1 MRPVINTGGDGEL
14 KFLQNIADQEFN
26 LNNLKNDRKF
36 WARVSQSN
44 QFLSSVVMAFI
55 ERSRQDTDGLR
66 KFFKV
71 IFLKINSKELFHK
84 CLQKIF
90 NSFLR
95 EAFKVEH
102 GPRLTRCFVAS

>member
-1 MRPVINTGGDGEL
+1 MLDTGGQGEL
-14 KFLQNIADQEFN
+14 KFLQNIADPEFN
-26 LNNLKNDRKF
+26 LNYLKHDRQF

-44 QFLSSVVMAFI
+44 QFLSSVVLAFI
-55 ERSRQDTDGLR
+55 ERNRQDTDGLR

-95 EAFKVEH
+95 KAVEVKQ
-102 GPRLTRCFVAS
+102 GAR